1 MTKPKAG
8 NGQNGTDNR
17 TKPKGPSDDNTQ
29 CTQCK
34 ETICY
39 ATIVTG
45 SGQNKREKKQ
55 KAKFEW
61 ISCDICNRWFHG
73 TCQGLQP
80 EEVISVV
87 NLANSGVRWFCSDCV
102 PGLTTNTDHANLK
115 KLNNIEQMI
124 ASLDQKV
131 ETYQA
136 KTTEEVKQLERSWAD
151 VVSGDKLSNDIKKL
165 QENVSNTQ
173 NMLTKDMDSKDAER
187 RKNNAI
193 LFGLQEEKTAMEDV
207 KKLMQGEMFKS
218 FDAPE
223 HAARL
228 GTKRETPRP
237 IKLRFVDEKSKWEF
251 LKRANAKLREYD
263 IFCGLDKSNKVREQ
277 EYQLRQT
284 IKQLKIKNNEHE
296 YRIRNMA
303 IEQKNQSSGEWEKV
317 KPVQQE
323 LNSSTN

>member
-8 NGQNGTDNR
+8 NGQNGTDNK

-124 ASLDQKV
+124 ASLDQKSRNISS
-131 ETYQA
+131 Q
-136 KTTEEVKQLERSWAD
+136 
-151 VVSGDKLSNDIKKL
+151 SN
-165 QENVSNTQ
+165 
-173 NMLTKDMDSKDAER
+173 
-187 RKNNAI
+187 
-193 LFGLQEEKTAMEDV
+193 
-207 KKLMQGEMFKS
+207 
-218 FDAPE
+218 
-223 HAARL
+223 
-228 GTKRETPRP
+228 
-237 IKLRFVDEKSKWEF
+237 
-251 LKRANAKLREYD
+251 
-263 IFCGLDKSNKVREQ
+263 
-277 EYQLRQT
+277 
-284 IKQLKIKNNEHE
+284 
-296 YRIRNMA
+296 
-303 IEQKNQSSGEWEKV
+303 
-317 KPVQQE
+317 
-323 LNSSTN
+323 